1 MKILEYIQF
10 TKEQREEFRIFDK
23 AFPYKL
29 SQGIIAM
36 PASDEGPEYDLILI
50 RCDPADEE
58 KFRKDTKK
66 IEEYSYI
73 LEKAM
78 KMPDGIVDLIF
89 LNEYE
94 IPQRGKVIRK
104 MVYLYL
110 ELVENWPKFWRI
122 SWNRKCSCCGET

>member
-1 MKILEYIQF
+1 MKILQYIQF

-29 SQGIIAM
+29 NQGILTI
-36 PASDEGPEYDLILI
+36 PTDEGSEYDLILI
-50 RCDPADEE
+50 SCDAADEE

-73 LEKAM
+73 LQRAI
-78 KMPDGIVDLIF
+78 KMPDDVVNLLF

-110 ELVENWPKFWRI
+110 ELVGNWPRFWRV